1 MDRSALIRL
10 LADLVLMMHVAF
22 VAFVILGLVLI
33 VWGGFRGW
41 AWIRNPW
48 FRSAHLAGIGVVVAQ
63 AWFGVICPLTTLE
76 MSLRAQAGDV
86 TYEGTFISHWLQ
98 QLLYYQAPPW
108 VFVVCYTLFSGLVAG
123 TWFGFRP
130 MPFRSPP
137 ARAPKV

>member
-1 MDRSALIRL
+1 M
-10 LADLVLMMHVAF
+10 
-22 VAFVILGLVLI
+22 
-33 VWGGFRGW
+33 
-41 AWIRNPW
+41 
-48 FRSAHLAGIGVVVAQ
+48 VVAQ

-86 TYEGTFISHWLQ
+86 AYEGTFISHWLQ